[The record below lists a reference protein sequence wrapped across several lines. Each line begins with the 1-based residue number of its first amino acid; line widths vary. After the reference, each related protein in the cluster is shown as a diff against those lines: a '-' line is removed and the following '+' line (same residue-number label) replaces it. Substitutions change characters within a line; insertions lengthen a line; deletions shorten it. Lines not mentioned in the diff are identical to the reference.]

1 MLLNLSDS
9 VKCVPIA
16 AGGSGEVGMASKPKI
31 LVTKLLFPA
40 ARAVLDKTGE
50 IDYWPGPEAIPRA
63 ELLKRVA
70 DKDALVCLLNDK
82 VDAELLAAGPQLRIV
97 ATVSVGYDNI
107 DVPACTAR
115 KVIATNTPGVLDDTT
130 ADLAWALMLAIARRL
145 VEGDAWVRSGNW
157 RGFSMDHLL
166 GADVYGKTLGI
177 IGFGRIGR
185 CVAKRG
191 LGFGMRVL
199 YSGSK
204 RAPVDVEEELNA
216 EFVEQDRL
224 FNESD
229 FVSLHVPL
237 NPQTRHLISKEN
249 LEKMK
254 RTAFL
259 INTSRGPVVDEEA
272 LAEALENKI
281 IAGAALDVFE
291 HEPKINPKLMAR
303 RDAILAPHIGSATV
317 ETRTR
322 MMVLA
327 AQNVAAFFDGR
338 TPPNALNKDALGLK

>member
-1 MLLNLSDS
+1 
-9 VKCVPIA
+9 
-16 AGGSGEVGMASKPKI
+16 
-31 LVTKLLFPA
+31 
-40 ARAVLDKTGE
+40 
-50 IDYWPGPEAIPRA
+50 
-63 ELLKRVA
+63 
-70 DKDALVCLLNDK
+70 
-82 VDAELLAAGPQLRIV
+82 
-97 ATVSVGYDNI
+97 
-107 DVPACTAR
+107 
-115 KVIATNTPGVLDDTT
+115 
-130 ADLAWALMLAIARRL
+130 
-145 VEGDAWVRSGNW
+145 
-157 RGFSMDHLL
+157 
-166 GADVYGKTLGI
+166 
-177 IGFGRIGR
+177 
-185 CVAKRG
+185 
-191 LGFGMRVL
+191 MRVL

-204 RAPVDVEEELNA
+204 RAPVDVEKELNA

-291 HEPKINPKLMAR
+291 HEPKINPKLTAR